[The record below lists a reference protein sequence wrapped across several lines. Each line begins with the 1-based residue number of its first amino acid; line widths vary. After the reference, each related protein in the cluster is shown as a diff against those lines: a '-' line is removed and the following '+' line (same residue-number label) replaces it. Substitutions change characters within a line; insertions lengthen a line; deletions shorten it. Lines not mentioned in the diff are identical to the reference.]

1 MSKMTDSERDNKIR
15 SIEASI
21 RKMSVAMCDI
31 SMSLKQIVALKTL
44 ETMYDRDILT
54 GLDYDK
60 YLQDILEPVDFNI
73 YDIRKTEKV

>member
-21 RKMSVAMCDI
+21 RKMSVAMGDI
-31 SMSLKQIVALKTL
+31 SMSLKQLVALKTL
-44 ETMYDRDILT
+44 ETMYDRDVLA

-60 YLQDILEPVDFNI
+60 YLQDILEP
-73 YDIRKTEKV
+73 TEKV

>member
-54 GLDYDK
+54 GVDYDK

>member
-44 ETMYDRDILT
+44 ETMYDRDILA

-60 YLQDILEPVDFNI
+60 YLQDILEP
-73 YDIRKTEKV
+73 TEKV

>member
-21 RKMSVAMCDI
+21 RKMANAMCDI

-44 ETMYDRDILT
+44 ETMYDRDILA